1 MQIVMNPVSTFRSMR
16 SRMSAF
22 MLGALVLPA
31 TLAFAQPTPPSAPPA
46 PADAPAAPKPPKNR
60 SNITIIKDGEVV
72 FSKSVDKNTMW
83 RSLDDAING
92 ELADSVKE
100 RVRTALKDAGKRV
113 NISATGNT
121 MTIVVDD
128 ENDKD
133 GKNVVMSFSTDG
145 VNRWGREFADTF
157 RHHFNHDFARDFGRE
172 MRHFN
177 FDASG
182 LRDMAKRMRVMVA
195 PHARAWNFNMD
206 DDDDFTSEKAERLA
220 DEAKKMTR
228 EADAL
233 RKEAD
238 AMRLEAEA
246 MKKRSEAVRLE
257 AEARKKSPKSKD
269 GAKDNPETSKD
280 GESTQSAKKKKQ
292 D

>member
-1 MQIVMNPVSTFRSMR
+1 
-16 SRMSAF
+16 
-22 MLGALVLPA
+22 
-31 TLAFAQPTPPSAPPA
+31 
-46 PADAPAAPKPPKNR
+46 
-60 SNITIIKDGEVV
+60 
-72 FSKSVDKNTMW
+72 VDKNTMW

-100 RVRTALKDAGKRV
+100 RVRTALKNAGKRV

-145 VNRWGREFADTF
+145 PNRWGREFADTF
-157 RHHFNHDFARDFGRE
+157 RHHFDHEFGRE
-172 MRHFN
+172 MRDFGRGMRNFN
-177 FDASG
+177 IDVSG
-182 LRDMAKRMRVMVA
+182 LRDMAKKMRVMVA
-195 PHARAWNFNMD
+195 PHARTWNFNMGD
-206 DDDDFTSEKAERLA
+206 EEDFTSEKAERLA
-220 DEAKKMTR
+220 DEAKKMSR

-233 RKEAD
+233 RKEAE

-257 AEARKKSPKSKD
+257 AEARKKSTK
-269 GAKDNPETSKD
+269 AKESTETSKD
-280 GESTQSAKKKKQ
+280 TESSQSAKKKKQ
-292 D
+292 E